1 MYDRNTKFSKA
12 MILQLKIEIKWQKKR
27 EIYGKSMA
35 EESLKTKVS
44 LFSLI

>member
-1 MYDRNTKFSKA
+1 
-12 MILQLKIEIKWQKKR
+12 MILQLKIEIKWQKKKR
-27 EIYGKSMA
+27 EIYRKSMA